1 MTEMHTARVAI
12 LADSPLQRHVL
23 QQVLADNGYHV
34 VLNSDPER
42 FDEAAWPAVATDL
55 WLIDLSQTEES
66 PLVDA
71 LLEGAEVPILFGE
84 GQAPERFTDPF
95 TQWEKRLIGKLK
107 RLIGD
112 PVAAVGP
119 ALETLLQDQPR
130 PPRLTLPEPLANL
143 PLPAGDP
150 APEVWLLAASLGGPA
165 AVKAFLD
172 ALPGGLPVGFLYA
185 QHIGDGFAANLLRA
199 VGRHSQWHIQ
209 GVRPGEPVR
218 CGEVVVVPTQQ
229 ELTFRA
235 NGALDIVERAW
246 PEPYTPSIS
255 QMMLNLAQHFG
266 ARCGVIVFSGMGN
279 DGTASAPYVRRRGG
293 TLWTQS
299 ASTCIA
305 PSMPESL
312 RESGLATLTADPR
325 GLAEALVA
333 RLAEQQS

>member
-1 MTEMHTARVAI
+1 M
-12 LADSPLQRHVL
+12 
-23 QQVLADNGYHV
+23 
-34 VLNSDPER
+34 
-42 FDEAAWPAVATDL
+42 
-55 WLIDLSQTEES
+55 
-66 PLVDA
+66 DA

>member
-1 MTEMHTARVAI
+1 M
-12 LADSPLQRHVL
+12 
-23 QQVLADNGYHV
+23 
-34 VLNSDPER
+34 
-42 FDEAAWPAVATDL
+42 
-55 WLIDLSQTEES
+55 
-66 PLVDA
+66 
-71 LLEGAEVPILFGE
+71 
-84 GQAPERFTDPF
+84 
-95 TQWEKRLIGKLK
+95 
-107 RLIGD
+107 
-112 PVAAVGP
+112 
-119 ALETLLQDQPR
+119 
-130 PPRLTLPEPLANL
+130 
-143 PLPAGDP
+143 
-150 APEVWLLAASLGGPA
+150 LAASLGGPA

-246 PEPYTPSIS
+246 PEPHTPSIS